1 MTPEQKLHII
11 HLMAIAGFILLF
23 AVIKCMG
30 IYASHFNKTHLHTS
44 SLTGDQWVQE
54 LIDGHEERFYNKMG
68 MHEAVFTW
76 LLDLL
81 MREAGLHNTQYATA

>member
-11 HLMAIAGFILLF
+11 YLTGIAGFILLF
-23 AVIKCMG
+23 AAIKCMG
-30 IYASHFNKTHLHTS
+30 MYASCFNKTCLHTL

-68 MHEAVFTW
+68 MHKAVFTQ
-76 LLDLL
+76 LLV
-81 MREAGLHNTQYATA
+81 MKQQ